1 MFVSV
6 DSLIS
11 VEDCSPPQLVV
22 HRLRHVLVHLHV
34 QLVQVLGAQLKQLLD
49 VLGELV
55 DILWHLNHH
64 HNDDIILMTSS

>member
-34 QLVQVLGAQLKQLLD
+34 QLVQVLGAQLKQLLG
-49 VLGELV
+49 VVGQ
-55 DILWHLNHH
+55 
-64 HNDDIILMTSS
+64 MF